1 MNPWLDAIDKLR
13 LLGYSVNLD
22 GGKLRYTYQDK
33 GNPSQK
39 EITPLLEVLKAHK
52 AEILKDPCFLI
63 EQTIQAINEK
73 WEPGTLGRP
82 SPEVWERVKTIE
94 REINRFCP
102 YQRPR
107 WIEEEPGSV
116 QGYIL
121 SQSRF
126 LSPGTGGV
134 VVRSRGVTWKN
145 SLALKSYLNS

>member
-63 EQTIQAINEK
+63 EQTIQAINEHWK
-73 WEPGTLGRP
+73 LGTFGRL

-94 REINRFCP
+94 REIDRSTLAKDIDGL
-102 YQRPR
+102 RKAL
-107 WIEEEPGSV
+107 EEYKGIFLANQQPSPQF
-116 QGYIL
+116 QGEL
-121 SQSRF
+121 H
-126 LSPGTGGV
+126 LGV
-134 VVRSRGVTWKN
+134 KG
-145 SLALKSYLNS
+145 